1 MADDTLIDLDQDN
14 LLFDFSEHVPADI
27 DGFPIDEASLF
38 LNRLAADWGENEAGL
53 GKPLCWSPA
62 KVRRFL
68 NIDGIRD
75 LVWAIKEMENE
86 SVERATLRTAR
97 SGNPA
102 AQKLWL
108 FNKAAHRGW
117 ADRRTVNVNGEIDHN
132 VVVSVREALE
142 QKTRQLVESGS
153 TDGVAALQ
161 EAIGL
166 TLDDDVIEAEI
177 IDE

>member
-1 MADDTLIDLDQDN
+1 MSATEEDTVEYDFDQ
-14 LLFDFSEHVPADI
+14 LVPADL
-27 DGFPIDEASLF
+27 DGFPIDEATLF
-38 LNRLAADWGENEAGL
+38 LQRLAEDWGELEAGL
-53 GKPLCWSPA
+53 ARPLGWSPL

-68 NIDGIRD
+68 NVPGVKE
-75 LVWAIKEMENE
+75 LVWALHEIDNE
-86 SVERATLRTAR
+86 SVERATKRTAEG
-97 SGNPA
+97 GNPA

-117 ADRRTVNVNGEIDHN
+117 ADRRTVRIDAEVDHN

-142 QKTRQLVESGS
+142 QQTRFLIEGS
-153 TDGVAALQ
+153 NAAGVAALQ

-166 TLDDDVIEAEI
+166 AAYDEYDVIDAEV